1 MRAIRKMQRV
11 VIALFILVLLAFC
24 GLRIYRRVTVDTTPP
39 VITCSSDSI
48 DVSVTAGAAG
58 PHAVGPDLRRG
69 GGLAYQR

>member
-39 VITCSSDSI
+39 VIT
-48 DVSVTAGAAG
+48 
-58 PHAVGPDLRRG
+58 
-69 GGLAYQR
+69 

>member
-39 VITCSSDSI
+39 VITCR
-48 DVSVTAGAAG
+48 VRHAGLCDHRRHG
-58 PHAVGPDLRRG
+58 LR
-69 GGLAYQR
+69 

>member
-1 MRAIRKMQRV
+1 MRVIRKMQRV

-48 DVSVTAGAAG
+48 DVSVTAGRMPFCRASWPPTTGTAT
-58 PHAVGPDLRRG
+58 
-69 GGLAYQR
+69 

>member
-48 DVSVTAGAAG
+48 DVSVTAGEEAFCRASWPPTTG
-58 PHAVGPDLRRG
+58 TVT
-69 GGLAYQR
+69 

>member
-48 DVSVTAGAAG
+48 DVSVTAG
-58 PHAVGPDLRRG
+58 
-69 GGLAYQR
+69 